1 MHVEQIR
8 VSHVFDQLC
17 SHALRRIL
25 IYFCLSSSMNFGSI
39 ASLLSVVDDG
49 SKSKSLFRN
58 GFQLPPIISII
69 VSGKYETHIAK
80 KLIMCYATYI
90 AVRGV

>member
-1 MHVEQIR
+1 MSSRSESVMFLISFA
-8 VSHVFDQLC
+8 VMPSGGF
-17 SHALRRIL
+17 L
-25 IYFCLSSSMNFGSI
+25 IYFYLSSSMNFGSI